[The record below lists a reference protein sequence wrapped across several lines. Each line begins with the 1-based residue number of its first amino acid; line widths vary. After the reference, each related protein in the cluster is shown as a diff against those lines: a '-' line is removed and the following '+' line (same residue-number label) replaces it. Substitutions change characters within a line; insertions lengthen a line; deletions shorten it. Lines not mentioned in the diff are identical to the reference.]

1 MNRAPLPPG
10 ARDVVAKRERG
21 YLLNDVYISCGWPSN
36 RLKRLLAPRRFSAIH
51 PSLFDSANAIG
62 TPETAKRYRWNWIVG
77 LSVLLW
83 AESPTQ
89 ATILQAEIAPQIL
102 AEKPLLLQ
110 IWRAYPGNHD
120 AVEFLKLSSDCEAQH
135 AA

>member
-10 ARDVVAKRERG
+10 ARDVIVKRERG
-21 YLLNDVYISCGWPSN
+21 YLLNDVYICCGWPSN
-36 RLKRLLAPRRFSAIH
+36 RLKRLLAPRKFSAIH
-51 PSLFDSANAIG
+51 PSLYESANAIG
-62 TPETAKRYRWNWIVG
+62 TPETARRYRWNWIIG

-89 ATILQAEIAPQIL
+89 ATILLAEVAPLIV
-102 AEKPLLLQ
+102 AEKPLLVQL
-110 IWRAYPGNHD
+110 WRAYDGHHE
-120 AVEFLKLSSDCEAQH
+120 VIEFLKLSSDREVRH

>member
-10 ARDVVAKRERG
+10 ARDVVTKRERG
-21 YLLNDVYISCGWPSN
+21 YLLNDVYIACGWPSK
-36 RLKRLLAPRRFSAIH
+36 RLKRHVAPLRHSRVC
-51 PSLFDSANAIG
+51 PSLYDSAHAVG
-62 TPETAKRYRWNWIVG
+62 TPETARRYRWNWIVG

-89 ATILQAEIAPQIL
+89 AAILEVEAV
-102 AEKPLLLQ
+102 PLIVASHPALLQ
-110 IWRAYPGNHD
+110 LWRVYDGHHD
-120 AVEFLKLSSDCEAQH
+120 VVEFLKLSSGCEVRH